1 MDWAIQSAL
10 DSGVFDGGVYVST
23 DADDIAEEGLKS
35 GALIHRRAAETATS
49 TASSESAITDFM
61 AAHPE
66 ADVVCMIQA
75 TSPLTTPDDFKD
87 AMKLFNDSGADSLVT
102 AVRAHRFMWS
112 VGKDG
117 VASAKN
123 YVPATRP
130 RRQDWDGEMI
140 ENGAFY
146 LFTAKSYKESGCR
159 LSGRI
164 ACFEM
169 AEHNLT
175 EIDSMVDWEVIEVL
189 AGHYGYQPKEQ
200 PKAKKAKA

>member
-1 MDWAIQSAL
+1 ML
-10 DSGVFDGGVYVST
+10 SGVIVIVPPCSHYSRFWVMQRLC
-23 DADDIAEEGLKS
+23 EG
-35 GALIHRRAAETATS
+35 
-49 TASSESAITDFM
+49 
-61 AAHPE
+61 
-66 ADVVCMIQA
+66 
-75 TSPLTTPDDFKD
+75 
-87 AMKLFNDSGADSLVT
+87 
-102 AVRAHRFMWS
+102 
-112 VGKDG
+112 
-117 VASAKN
+117 
-123 YVPATRP
+123 

-200 PKAKKAKA
+200 PKASVASMTCTAHAHCLL